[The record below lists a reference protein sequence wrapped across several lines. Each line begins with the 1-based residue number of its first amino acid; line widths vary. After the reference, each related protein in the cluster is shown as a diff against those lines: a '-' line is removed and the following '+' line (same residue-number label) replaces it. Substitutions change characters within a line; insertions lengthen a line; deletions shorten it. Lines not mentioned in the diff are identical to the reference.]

1 VSAPKDRALSA
12 RSRTFSKI
20 VEAVAWA
27 AGIVCLAYV
36 GVRHVDSVTS
46 NRESMRRFT
55 ELTTADHRRGRSV
68 DVTLWSEARIKAWQS
83 TRDSAGPTPLAI
95 LRIPR
100 IRLEVPVLEGTDE
113 LTLNRAVGHIED
125 TATPGAD
132 GNAGIAG
139 HRDGFFRGLMNLV
152 GGDAI
157 ELESLHGTESYRIE
171 RTWIVNPDDVS
182 VLDPTP
188 GRSLTLVT
196 CYPFYFIGSAP
207 QRYIVR
213 AVRVD
218 TWRDA
223 RAAHRLL
230 SPPAITTN
238 K

>member
-1 VSAPKDRALSA
+1 M
-12 RSRTFSKI
+12 
-20 VEAVAWA
+20 VEALAWA

-36 GVRHVDSVTS
+36 GVRHVDSVNS
-46 NRESMRRFT
+46 NRESMRRFA
-55 ELTTADHRRGRSV
+55 ELTTVEHHRGSSV
-68 DVTLWSEARIKAWQS
+68 DVTLWSEARIKAWHG
-83 TRDSAGPTPLAI
+83 TRDLASPTPLAI

-113 LTLNRAVGHIED
+113 LTLDRALGHIED
-125 TATPGAD
+125 TAMPGVD
-132 GNAGIAG
+132 GNTGIAG

-152 GGDAI
+152 AGDAI
-157 ELESLHGTESYRIE
+157 ELESLHGTDSYRIE

-182 VLDPTP
+182 VLAPTA

-196 CYPFYFIGSAP
+196 CYPFYFVGPAP

-213 AVRVD
+213 AVRTD
-218 TWRDA
+218 TWRDT

-230 SPPAITTN
+230 SPPAITTS